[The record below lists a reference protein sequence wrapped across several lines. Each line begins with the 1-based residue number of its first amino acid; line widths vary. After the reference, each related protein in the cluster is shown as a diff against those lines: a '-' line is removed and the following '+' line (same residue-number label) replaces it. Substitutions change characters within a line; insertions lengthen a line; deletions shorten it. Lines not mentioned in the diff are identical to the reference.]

1 MFVESLSGEP
11 APVVILPVAE
21 MPSKSVYGYID
32 PLEGSPA
39 REMSKKALASI
50 GMSNL
55 EALPEE
61 ESKEEASVHRESSK
75 LKVMPTEVPKAKAM
89 GTTRE
94 LSPLKAEN
102 LTQLPVK
109 KKTKQVINNVQEILG
124 YTELHPEVV

>member
-21 MPSKSVYGYID
+21 MPSKTVYGYMD

-55 EALPEE
+55 ETKLKALPEE
-61 ESKEEASVHRESSK
+61 ESKEEASVHREPSK
-75 LKVMPTEVPKAKAM
+75 LKMKPTEIPKASNE
-89 GTTRE
+89 TRE
-94 LSPLKAEN
+94 LSPLRPEN
-102 LTQLPVK
+102 LT
-109 KKTKQVINNVQEILG
+109 
-124 YTELHPEVV
+124 